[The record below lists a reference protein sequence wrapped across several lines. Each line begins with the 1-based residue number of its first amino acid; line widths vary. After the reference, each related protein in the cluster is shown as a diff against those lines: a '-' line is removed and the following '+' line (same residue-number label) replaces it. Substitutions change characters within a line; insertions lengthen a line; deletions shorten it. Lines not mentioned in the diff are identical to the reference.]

1 MTESEPLLLGL
12 LVLVFVRPL
21 LLLVVVLVV
30 PLLLLLP
37 AVAAGPGVGS
47 RPQQGQQ
54 HWQEDQA
61 VPHLPS

>member
-30 PLLLLLP
+30 PLLLLLR

-54 HWQEDQA
+54 HW
-61 VPHLPS
+61 